1 MPSFRLDGRVALVTG
16 GSRGLGLGIAL
27 ALAEYGA
34 DIALAARGAD
44 ELERA
49 AEAVRRRGR
58 RATTITANIGAR
70 EAPDMLV
77 TRTTDALGRLDILVN
92 GAGINLRKP
101 AASFARERC
110 LCRAW
115 HRRPIHM
122 EGLREKLSR
131 CDRAIDIKQSAA
143 DAGDQS

>member
-1 MPSFRLDGRVALVTG
+1 MNTTNPASKSVAPTTPVALVTG

-58 RATTITANIGAR
+58 RATTIAVDIGAR

-92 GAGINLRKP
+92 GART
-101 AASFARERC
+101 S
-110 LCRAW
+110 RA
-115 HRRPIHM
+115 
-122 EGLREKLSR
+122 
-131 CDRAIDIKQSAA
+131 
-143 DAGDQS
+143 